1 MKRMKKTIAITL
13 TCFNMGK
20 TYRNDSEDNWGGGK
34 NKSRKKKTR
43 DKRQKKKDF
52 SYNKSE
58 DNKTLGADEKWLE
71 DYYQDDFEKYKKKP

>member
-1 MKRMKKTIAITL
+1 
-13 TCFNMGK
+13 MGK